1 MERKNRDELQRK
13 EKEEEKVEK
22 KPYIEPSYE
31 KKSSLY
37 RDTGQIY
44 YYYYTYIY

>member
-1 MERKNRDELQRK
+1 MDKLQRK
-13 EKEEEKVEK
+13 EKEEEK